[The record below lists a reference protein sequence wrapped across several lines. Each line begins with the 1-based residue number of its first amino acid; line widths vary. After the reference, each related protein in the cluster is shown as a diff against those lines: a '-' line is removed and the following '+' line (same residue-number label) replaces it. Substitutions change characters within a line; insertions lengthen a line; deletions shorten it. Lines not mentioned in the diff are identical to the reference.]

1 MPLPSARRSIVIVC
15 FLIPLSG
22 MAATPPEDAG
32 TVKSVKGAVTIV
44 SNTGQRSASPG
55 DTLRSA
61 DQIRTGP
68 HSAVGITLR
77 DNTVLSVGPDSTL
90 SLDKFTFDATT
101 RKGALEA
108 SLKRGSMSAISGT
121 IAKTST
127 NAVQFKTATMTMGI
141 RGTEFIIEAADREK

>member
-1 MPLPSARRSIVIVC
+1 MLPSCALRAI
-15 FLIPLSG
+15 LITCCVFPVPG
-22 MAATPPEDAG
+22 MAATTPEDAG
-32 TVKSVKGAVTIV
+32 TVKSVKGIVTILSGGV
-44 SNTGQRSASPG
+44 QRVASPG
-55 DTLRSA
+55 DTLRSS
-61 DQIRTGP
+61 DQIRTDP
-68 HSAVGITLR
+68 LSAVGITLR

-90 SLDKFTFDATT
+90 SLDKFTFHATT

-121 IAKTST
+121 IAKTSP

>member
-1 MPLPSARRSIVIVC
+1 MTPSSALRAIVIAC
-15 FLIPLSG
+15 CLFPLSG
-22 MAATPPEDAG
+22 LAATSPEDAG
-32 TVKSVKGAVTIV
+32 TVKSVKGVVTII
-44 SNTGQRSASPG
+44 SGAGQRLASPG

-61 DQIRTGP
+61 DQVRTGP

-108 SLKRGSMSAISGT
+108 SLKRGSMSGISGT
-121 IAKTST
+121 IAKTSP
-127 NAVQFKTATMTMGI
+127 NAVQFKTATMTMGV
-141 RGTEFIIEAADREK
+141 RGTEFIIEAGQGQE